1 MNKVWVEPK
10 IVDCNLKD
18 IEELITCSY
27 RVDSEKKTNKITV
40 FKATIKLAGKFR
52 RKKIKS

>member
-27 RVDSEKKTNKITV
+27 RIDSEKKTNKITV
-40 FKATIKLAGKFR
+40 FKAAIKLAGKFR
-52 RKKIKS
+52 R